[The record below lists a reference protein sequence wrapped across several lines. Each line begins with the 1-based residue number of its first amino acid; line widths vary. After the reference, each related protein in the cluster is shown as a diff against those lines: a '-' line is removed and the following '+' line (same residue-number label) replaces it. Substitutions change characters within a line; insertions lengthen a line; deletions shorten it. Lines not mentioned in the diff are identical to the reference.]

1 MVGPRRFL
9 RALAASWALGG
20 ALVLAGPGL
29 TPADAAGATGAVGA
43 SGVARAAAPVVDD
56 SALRV
61 TITSMTPGSLPA
73 TGDIEVTGTV
83 ANRTDETWRDIKLY
97 VVDGTAVAGVPS
109 EPLRT
114 PGQLARAMTTPADE
128 VVGSRITDVGTPGD
142 VTELAPRA
150 SAAYRI
156 VVPAS
161 QIQADQTGV
170 YWFAV
175 HALGSSDSV
184 PRDQVADG
192 RARTFLPSVPGR
204 FGATPVRVSV
214 VVPLTRSVRYAADG
228 SLADE
233 QSWTDDLDGGRLDR
247 VLDLAAAAP
256 GPLTWLVDP
265 ALVDA
270 VAHLAAGNRP
280 RSLGASATGGGD
292 AEGTGD
298 GEEEPT
304 EEPTTDA
311 EPLAETESAQAAA
324 RWLERLDTVL
334 DGDEVLTL
342 PYGDIDVAATLE
354 RDPELLAVSLA
365 QRSDAL
371 EALDVDT
378 RPVLASPN
386 GYLDPAGIRAA
397 EPGSRV
403 LVSDRMFGADAP
415 VVADA
420 DGHRLVVASSGA
432 AQGSPGPGSSL
443 TAVGIRQR
451 VLAEA
456 AVRAVRSDR
465 EPLVAVL
472 PSSWDLDDARVF
484 WDGLDAPWVDLSTL
498 SGVEAAATPVDVA
511 VDDLDYPDWQEGREL
526 GPLTVDG
533 VASLVEAGDT
543 LQRLLVDNTG
553 IGGTV
558 TEEALTG
565 LSYRVRL
572 DQTAARAATARS
584 RDWVTERLGGV
595 KIDAPNGVT
604 LASDQGTF
612 VVTLANTL
620 DHRVVV
626 SVRARSDDGIEV
638 TSPEQVVL
646 APDAR
651 ETVRLTTRTT
661 TSSVHNVELM
671 VTDQAGTPLGSTSDL
686 RIRSTQVG
694 GVIWIIIGIGVT
706 VLFVAIGVRLAR
718 RVAAARRGEPG
729 AGRRLTRIRA
739 ARSRARGERSQPAEA
754 T

>member
-1 MVGPRRFL
+1 M
-9 RALAASWALGG
+9 RALAATWALSAG
-20 ALVLAGPGL
+20 LVLAAPVSAPAA
-29 TPADAAGATGAVGA
+29 PADAAGVADGRTATATA
-43 SGVARAAAPVVDD
+43 ARDD
-56 SALRV
+56 SSLRV

-83 ANRTDETWRDIKLY
+83 TNRTDDTWRDIKLY
-97 VVDGTAVAGVPS
+97 VVDGTVIDGDVPA

-114 PGQLARAMTTPADE
+114 PGQLAKAMTTADDE
-128 VVGSRITDVGTPGD
+128 VVGSRITEPNVDVA
-142 VTELAPRA
+142 ELAPKA
-150 SAAYRI
+150 SADYRI

-161 QIQADQTGV
+161 AIKADRTGV

-175 HALGSSDSV
+175 HALGISDSV
-184 PRDQVADG
+184 PYDKVADG
-192 RARTFLPSVPGR
+192 RARTFLPYVPTR
-204 FGATPVRVSV
+204 FDATPVKVSV
-214 VVPLTRSVRYAADG
+214 VVPLTRSVRYAANG
-228 SLADE
+228 SLEDE
-233 QSWTDDLDGGRLDR
+233 RAWIRDLDGGRLDR
-247 VLDLAAAAP
+247 VLDLVGAAP
-256 GPLTWLVDP
+256 GPVTWLVDP

-270 VAHLAAGNRP
+270 VAHLAAGNKP
-280 RSLGASATGGGD
+280 RSLGPSVSGGG
-292 AEGTGD
+292 G
-298 GEEEPT
+298 PT
-304 EEPTTDA
+304 EEPSEEPSADA
-311 EPLAETESAQAAA
+311 EPVAESEGAQVAA
-324 RWLERLDTVL
+324 RWLDRLGTAL
-334 DGDEVLTL
+334 DGNEVLTL
-342 PYGDIDVAATLE
+342 PYGDVDVAATLD
-354 RDPELLAVSLA
+354 RDPDLLAVSLA
-365 QRSDAL
+365 QRSAAL
-371 EALDVDT
+371 EALGVDT

-386 GYLDPAGIRAA
+386 GYLDAAGIRAA
-397 EPGSRV
+397 EPGTRV
-403 LVSDRMFGADAP
+403 LVSDKMFGTKAP

-420 DGHRLVVASSGA
+420 DGHRLLVASSGA
-432 AQGSPGPGSSL
+432 SQGSPGPGSSL

-456 AVRAVRSDR
+456 ALRVVRSDR
-465 EPLVAVL
+465 EPLIAVV
-472 PSSWDLDDARVF
+472 PSSWDLDDAGAF
-484 WDGLDAPWVDLSTL
+484 WDGLDAPWIDLTTV
-498 SGVEAAATPVDVA
+498 SGVEAATTPVDVP
-511 VDDLDYPDWQEGREL
+511 VDDLDYPEWQAGREL

-533 VASLVEAGDT
+533 VADLVRAGDT
-543 LQRLLVDNTG
+543 LQSLLVDNTG

-572 DQTAARAATARS
+572 DQVAARAATARS
-584 RDWVTERLGGV
+584 RDWVDERLGAV

-626 SVRARSDDGIEV
+626 SVRARSDDGIDV
-638 TSPEQVVL
+638 TSPKRVVL

-661 TSSVHNVELM
+661 DSSVHNVELM
-671 VTDQAGTPLGSTSDL
+671 VTDEAGTPLGSTSDL

-694 GVIWIIIGIGVT
+694 GVIWIIIGVGVG
-706 VLFVAIGVRLAR
+706 VLFVAIAVRLAR

-739 ARSRARGERSQPAEA
+739 RNRAKGERSHPVEA